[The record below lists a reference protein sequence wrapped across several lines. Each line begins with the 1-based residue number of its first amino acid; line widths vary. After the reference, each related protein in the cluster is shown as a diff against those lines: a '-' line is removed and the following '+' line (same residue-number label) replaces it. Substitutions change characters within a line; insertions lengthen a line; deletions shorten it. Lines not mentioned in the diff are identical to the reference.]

1 MSQIKKKHIRSKTIC
16 QIFLMFIEIA
26 VIVGGLT
33 WGSGLLWEFESGL
46 DVLERIGLFY
56 GFYQILTYNSL
67 ILLILFSSIFCIL
80 LS

>member
-33 WGSGLLWEFESGL
+33 WGSGLLWEFES
-46 DVLERIGLFY
+46 
-56 GFYQILTYNSL
+56 
-67 ILLILFSSIFCIL
+67 
-80 LS
+80 